1 MAKDREIGNENT
13 LDRLNEL
20 YRHCTLCPREC
31 GVDRTAG
38 KIGSCCVGPIPLVT
52 SAGPHYGEEP
62 ELVGRGGSG
71 TIFFGGCNLHCLFC
85 QNADISQN
93 ATGRPTEPE
102 ELALL
107 MLNLERMGCENVNLV
122 TPTHF
127 APSLARAIGMARGM
141 DLRVPVLW
149 NCGGYENL
157 EVIEL
162 LDGIVEIYMPDFKY
176 GPEAPAGELSQA
188 PDYFERCSE
197 ALREMH
203 RQVGALHTDNR
214 GVARK
219 GVLIRHLVLPN
230 NLADSRNVLR
240 FIAEEL
246 STDTYVNIMAQYH
259 PHHRAEEY
267 QGANRRPTS
276 AELNDAW
283 VYARGLGL
291 HRGF

>member
-1 MAKDREIGNENT
+1 MGNEDT

-20 YRHCTLCPREC
+20 YRYCTLCPRGC

-38 KIGSCCVGPIPLVT
+38 EMGSCGVGPLPLVT

-127 APSLARAIGMARGM
+127 APPLARAIGLARGM
-141 DLRVPVLW
+141 GLRVPVVW
-149 NCGGYENL
+149 NCGGYESL

-176 GPEAPAGELSQA
+176 GPQAPAGELSQA
-188 PDYFERCSE
+188 PDYFEKCSE
-197 ALREMH
+197 VLGEMH
-203 RQVGALHTDNR
+203 RQVGALRTNDR

-259 PHHRAEEY
+259 PHHRAAEY
-267 QGANRRPTS
+267 QGVNRRPTS

-283 VYARGLGL
+283 EYARSLGL

>member
-1 MAKDREIGNENT
+1 NDGKKGIEDNLGRLEEIH
-13 LDRLNEL
+13 
-20 YRHCTLCPREC
+20 RHCTLCPRGC

-38 KIGSCCVGPIPLVT
+38 KIGSCGVGPVPLVT
-52 SAGPHYGEEP
+52 SAGPHHGEEP

-102 ELALL
+102 ELAHL
-107 MLNLERMGCENVNLV
+107 MLRLEMTGCENVNLV

-127 APSLARAIGMARGM
+127 APPLARAIGMAREMG
-141 DLRVPVLW
+141 LRVPVVW
-149 NCGGYENL
+149 NCGGYESL

-188 PDYFERCSE
+188 PDYFERCSKVVG
-197 ALREMH
+197 EMH
-203 RQVGALHTDNR
+203 RQVGTLQTDDR

-219 GVLIRHLVLPN
+219 GVLIRHLILPD
-230 NLADSRNVLR
+230 NLADSRNALH

-259 PHHRAEEY
+259 PCHRAAEHK
-267 QGANRRPTS
+267 GMNRRPTL
-276 AELNDAW
+276 AELND
-283 VYARGLGL
+283 VRRYARSLGL